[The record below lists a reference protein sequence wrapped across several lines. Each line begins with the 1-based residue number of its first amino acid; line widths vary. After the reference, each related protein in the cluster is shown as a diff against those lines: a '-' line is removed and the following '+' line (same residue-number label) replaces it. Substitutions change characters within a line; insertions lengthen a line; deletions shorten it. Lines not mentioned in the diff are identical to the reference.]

1 MTYSGIL
8 FDLDGTLLDT
18 LDDLANS
25 MNAVLKKHGFPG
37 HDTEKYKYFIGNG
50 MEMLVQRVLP
60 PANSEDKKLRETCLK
75 EFHAEYGRRWNEQT
89 RPYAGIDKLLDGL
102 ENRGIAM
109 SILSNK
115 ADSFTKIIIEQY
127 FGSQRFRFVY
137 GAREGVPKKPDPG
150 SALEIVKLSGIPVG
164 KYLYLGD
171 SGVDMQTA
179 TSAGMYAVGAAW
191 GFRDEEELLKH
202 GARVVIKQPEEL
214 LALL

>member
-1 MTYSGIL
+1 MKYSGIL

-25 MNAVLKKHGFPG
+25 MNVVLQKHGFPV

-50 MEMLVQRVLP
+50 METLVKRVLP
-60 PANSEDKKLRETCLK
+60 AANSEDKKLREACLE
-75 EFHAEYGRRWNEQT
+75 EFRTEYGRRWHEQT
-89 RPYAGIDKLLDGL
+89 KPYDGINQLLDAL
-102 ENRGIAM
+102 ETKGIQL
-109 SILSNK
+109 SVLSNK
-115 ADSFTKIIIEQY
+115 ADSFTRIIIERY
-127 FGSQRFRFVY
+127 FGSQRFRFVF

-150 SALEIVKLSGIPVG
+150 SALEIAGLSGIPAA

-179 TSAGMYAVGAAW
+179 TAAGMYAVGAAW
-191 GFRDEEELLKH
+191 GFREEEELLQN